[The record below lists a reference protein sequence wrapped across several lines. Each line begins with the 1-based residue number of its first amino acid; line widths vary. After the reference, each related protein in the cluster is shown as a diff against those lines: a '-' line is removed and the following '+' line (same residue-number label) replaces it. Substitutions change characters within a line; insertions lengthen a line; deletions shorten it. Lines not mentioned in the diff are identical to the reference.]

1 MPIECYHCD
10 ACGWDSDTPAPHK
23 DPILTTDSTWL
34 WTILVCP
41 ECGKEV
47 SQTVI
52 LCPALAKT
60 SFTLVR
66 SELDLV
72 WKTPA

>member
-10 ACGWDSDTPAPHK
+10 ACGWDSDTPARHK

-47 SQTVI
+47 YQTVI
-52 LCPALAKT
+52 FCQPLEANHP
-60 SFTLVR
+60 
-66 SELDLV
+66 
-72 WKTPA
+72 